1 MKRRKGASPNVI
13 FTSDAKV
20 REEHNLDIEGQIGY
34 REEKRR
40 RIGLKAR
47 DIEPNHIYMKTTY
60 DGNLFYVKQMT
71 LECMIDE
78 DSEPEFAEYVQYWIN
93 GELQAMI
100 SREEALA
107 KVKEALAKG
116 WNVSGTRDVLYV
128 ETE

>member
-1 MKRRKGASPNVI
+1 MKRRKGASPNVV
-13 FTSDAKV
+13 FLDDARV

-71 LECMIDE
+71 LELLVDE
-78 DSEPEFAEYVQYWIN
+78 DSEPEFSDEVQYWIN
-93 GELQAMI
+93 GELKEMITRDKAMEI
-100 SREEALA
+100 
-107 KVKEALAKG
+107 VKEALAKG

-128 ETE
+128 ETS